1 MISFRKLAKLI
12 SPEPWDDF
20 LLRMNEEKA
29 QEALED
35 LVNNEGAMERM
46 AGELTSEEELQED
59 LMEIANEGK

>member
-35 LVNNEGAMERM
+35 LVNNEEAMERM
-46 AGELTSEEELQED
+46 AGELTPEEELQED
-59 LMEIANEGK
+59 LMEIANEGN

>member
-1 MISFRKLAKLI
+1 MISFRKLVRLI

-35 LVNNEGAMERM
+35 LVNNEEAMERM
-46 AGELTSEEELQED
+46 AGELTPEEEIEED
-59 LMEIANEGK
+59 LKEIANERD